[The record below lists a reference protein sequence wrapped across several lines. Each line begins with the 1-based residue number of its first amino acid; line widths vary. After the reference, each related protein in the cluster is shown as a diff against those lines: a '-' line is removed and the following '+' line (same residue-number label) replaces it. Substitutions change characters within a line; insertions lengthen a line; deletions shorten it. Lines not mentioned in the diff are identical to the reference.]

1 MSAYRLC
8 AAARLSRCVR
18 AADLNGAL
26 LPRFTLL
33 YAALLALLRVPR
45 MCCGEALEV
54 CVRATDGGAPE
65 EDFARN
71 RTRRYQRLHRV
82 PTYHAHAL
90 RMPEIAHSM
99 RELAIRPVNLRPPL
113 LPPLSSRDTNP
124 PLCPLTSW

>member
-1 MSAYRLC
+1 M
-8 AAARLSRCVR
+8 R
-18 AADLNGAL
+18 AADLNRAL
-26 LPRFTLL
+26 LPRFTPL
-33 YAALLALLRVPR
+33 YSALLRVPR

-99 RELAIRPVNLRPPL
+99 RELAIRPAHLRPPL
-113 LPPLSSRDTNP
+113 LPPLSSRTRDTPP
-124 PLCPLTSW
+124 PLCPLTRW